1 VAGIKVLDATET
13 KNISI
18 KQSIARD
25 SVYLIVQLIAL
36 SYFLVQSFTQNNN
49 EIFIND
55 FNDFSSTPLL
65 VWTLLELITML
76 TNSKRRAVHDFL
88 AKSVV
93 VKIPT

>member
-1 VAGIKVLDATET
+1 VAGIKVLDVTET
-13 KNISI
+13 KNITI
-18 KQSIARD
+18 RQSIARD

-49 EIFIND
+49 EIFITD